1 MEMNDILQSNNK
13 TYSWE
18 DINNMTNK
26 IVEYVNKNNLQFE
39 FVIGVPKGG
48 LILGVMLSHR
58 LNVPYMELSDFLNK
72 PFSRMKILLVDEIVD
87 RGNTMKRYLRYFDQL
102 NTTIITLHYKSHSSI
117 KPDYYVEEVPND
129 VWCVYPWE
137 SEAI

>member
-39 FVIGVPKGG
+39 FGIRSTLDLVY
-48 LILGVMLSHR
+48 H
-58 LNVPYMELSDFLNK
+58 
-72 PFSRMKILLVDEIVD
+72 LLD
-87 RGNTMKRYLRYFDQL
+87 
-102 NTTIITLHYKSHSSI
+102 
-117 KPDYYVEEVPND
+117 
-129 VWCVYPWE
+129 
-137 SEAI
+137 